1 MPVIL
6 RWMRM
11 PRRRREAPQL
21 GMVALVALAATLL
34 SVAARAGSAGDEA
47 TRVAASAWRG
57 LVGAPRQEVAVGQRV
72 IVVLNTPA
80 LSDQVAHAGGRASEA
95 QQRRWTTASL
105 AASHQLM
112 AKLAQEGVRVRPEY
126 IYSRVIAGFSAPID
140 PQVLGLLER
149 MPEVAGVYPV
159 RVTYPAAQSS
169 EMIERRRMAAGA
181 GDRLRVV
188 SLPGFDGNGVTVALL
203 DTGVEANH
211 PFLLGQVVES
221 RDVID
226 RDGVAAPDAN
236 PDDASRLERHGTQ
249 LAGIVAGSEGPAEL
263 AGVAPRAT
271 LLPIRVAGWQQNA
284 RGSWGLFGRTDQLVA
299 GLERAVDPNGDGSAL
314 DAARVALVGVS
325 EPFSAFV
332 DSPAARAAA
341 GALRLDTLIVA
352 PAGNDGYAGPGY
364 GSIGGPG
371 GSPSAL
377 TVGAVDMRGSTQDVR
392 VVLRNGLELSFDR
405 RVPLAGA
412 VAPRR
417 HLSLR
422 VAAPRLGPEA
432 EARGDTLDLEHFFD
446 GGGRSLVAGRAAV
459 VPAGADPGL
468 VAAQAVRAGAA
479 AVVLYGPTL
488 PAGGIGLDEAVS
500 VPVVSVPAWAA
511 RKTLAALRAGRRPL
525 VAIGT
530 ARSEPNRVQGH
541 VAAFSSRGLAF
552 DGRVKPDLVAPGV
565 ALLTA
570 EPGRGDGGAERYAS
584 VSGSSASAAA
594 VAGAAALLAQ
604 ARPDLDAPALKAL
617 LVGTARPLE
626 RDSVAAQG
634 AGLLDVGAAAVAE
647 AAVLPATLSFDKS
660 AAKTWQ
666 ATRKLIVRNLSSRPL
681 RLRIA
686 TDDQQTAAARG
697 LVFGAAPSRVTV
709 APGRWA
715 PVFVTGR
722 IAFDGSPGKPI
733 EGLLLVRPEGGVAL
747 RVPWLISF
755 RPARRALL
763 GELRLSTASFKAS
776 DTAPTVLSFRA
787 GQVERARQGWQ
798 IAPVAKLE
806 LELFDANGER
816 FGLLAVLRDL
826 LPGHHSFGLTGRDAE
841 GDELDP
847 GRYRLRLTA
856 WPTGDEKPSRASV
869 AFTIR

>member
-1 MPVIL
+1 MR
-6 RWMRM
+6 RW
-11 PRRRREAPQL
+11 RREAPQL
-21 GMVALVALAATLL
+21 GVLALVALAATLL
-34 SVAARAGSAGDEA
+34 SVATGVGSTGDDA
-47 TRVAASAWRG
+47 ARVAASAWRG

-80 LSDQVAHAGGRASEA
+80 LSDEVAHAGGRAAEG
-95 QQRRWTTASL
+95 QQRRWTSASL
-105 AASHQLM
+105 AASHQLI
-112 AKLAQEGVRVRPEY
+112 AKLAQQGVRVRPEY
-126 IYSRVIAGFSAPID
+126 VYSRVIAGFSAPID
-140 PQVLGLLER
+140 PQALGLLER

-169 EMIERRRMAAGA
+169 QMIGRQRMAAGA
-181 GDRLRVV
+181 GDRLRV

-203 DTGVEANH
+203 DTGVEGNH

-226 RDGVAAPDAN
+226 RDSDAAPNAN

-263 AGVAPRAT
+263 AGVAPRAS

-284 RGSWGLFGRTDQLVA
+284 GGSWGLYGRTDQLVA
-299 GLERAVDPNGDGSAL
+299 GLERAVDPNGDGSAH
-314 DAARVALVGVS
+314 DAARIALVGVS

-341 GALRLDTLIVA
+341 GALRLDTLVVA

-371 GSPSAL
+371 GSPSVL
-377 TVGAVDMRGSTQDVR
+377 TVGAVDMRPSTEDVR
-392 VVLRNGLELSFDR
+392 VVLRNGLELTFNR

-417 HLSLR
+417 RLSLR
-422 VAAPRLGPEA
+422 AAAPRFSPDG
-432 EARGDTLDLEHFFD
+432 EARGDALELEDFFD
-446 GGGRSLVAGRAAV
+446 GAGLSLVAGRAAI
-459 VPAGADPGL
+459 VPAGADPG
-468 VAAQAVRAGAA
+468 VAAAQAVTAGAA

-511 RKTLAALRAGRRPL
+511 VKTLAALRKGRRPF
-525 VAIGT
+525 VAIGPPRT
-530 ARSEPNRVQGH
+530 ESNRVQGH

-570 EPGRGDGGAERYAS
+570 EPGRGDEGADRYAS

-604 ARPDLDAPALKAL
+604 ARPELDASALKAL

-634 AGLLDVGAAAVAE
+634 AGVLDVGAAAVAE
-647 AAVLPATLSFDKS
+647 AAVLPATLSFDQS
-660 AAKTWQ
+660 AAKSWQ
-666 ATRKLIVRNLSSRPL
+666 ATRKLIVRNLSSRSL

-697 LVFGAAPSRVTV
+697 LVFGAAPARVTV
-709 APGRWA
+709 GPGRWA
-715 PVFVTGR
+715 RVFVTAR
-722 IAFDGSPGKPI
+722 IAFEGAPGSPI
-733 EGLLLVRPEGGVAL
+733 EGLLHVRPEGGAAL

-755 RPARRALL
+755 RPARRSLL
-763 GELRLSTASFKAS
+763 GELELTTASFKAS
-776 DTAPTVLSFRA
+776 DSAPTVLSFRA
-787 GQVERARQGWQ
+787 GQVERARRGWQ
-798 IAPVAKLE
+798 LAPVAKLD
-806 LELFDANGER
+806 LELFSAKGER
-816 FGLLAVLRDL
+816 LGLLGRLRDL
-826 LPGHHSFGLTGRDAE
+826 LPGHHSFAVTGRDAE
-841 GDELDP
+841 GNELDP

-856 WPTGDEKPSRASV
+856 WPTGDGKPSRASV
-869 AFTIR
+869 AFGIK

>member
-1 MPVIL
+1 
-6 RWMRM
+6 MRH
-11 PRRRREAPQL
+11 RRREAPQL
-21 GMVALVALAATLL
+21 GVLALVALGATLL
-34 SVAARAGSAGDEA
+34 SVAAGAGSAGDDA
-47 TRVAASAWRG
+47 ARVAASAWRG

-72 IVVLNTPA
+72 IVVLNTPS
-80 LSDQVAHAGGRASEA
+80 LSDQVAHVGGRAAEG
-95 QQRRWTTASL
+95 QQRRWTSASL
-105 AASHQLM
+105 AASHQLI
-112 AKLAQEGVRVRPEY
+112 AKLAQQGVLVRPEFVY
-126 IYSRVIAGFSAPID
+126 ARVIAGFSAPID
-140 PQVLGLLER
+140 PQALGLLER

-159 RVTYPAAQSS
+159 RVTYPAEQSS
-169 EMIERRRMAAGA
+169 QMIERRRLAAGA
-181 GDRLRVV
+181 GDRLRI
-188 SLPGFDGNGVTVALL
+188 SLSGFDGNGVSVALL
-203 DTGVEANH
+203 DTGVEGDH

-226 RDGVAAPDAN
+226 RDGDAAPDAN

-263 AGVAPRAT
+263 AGVAPRAS

-314 DAARVALVGVS
+314 DAARIALVGVS

-332 DSPAARAAA
+332 DSPPARAAA
-341 GALRLDTLIVA
+341 GALRLDTLVVA

-392 VVLRNGLELSFDR
+392 VVLRNGLDLAFDR

-417 HLSLR
+417 HFTLR
-422 VAAPRLGPEA
+422 AAAPSFSLEA
-432 EARGDTLDLEHFFD
+432 ESRGDALELEDFFD
-446 GGGRSLVAGRAAV
+446 ATGLSRVAGRAAV

-468 VAAQAVRAGAA
+468 AAAQAVRAGAA
-479 AVVLYGPTL
+479 AVVIYGPTL

-500 VPVVSVPAWAA
+500 VPVVSVPTWAA
-511 RKTLAALRAGRRPL
+511 RKTLAALRERRRPL

-530 ARSEPNRVQGH
+530 PRTEANRAQGH

-570 EPGRGDGGAERYAS
+570 EPGRGDEGAERYAS

-604 ARPDLDAPALKAL
+604 ARPDLDASALKAL

-626 RDSVAAQG
+626 GDSVAAQG

-647 AAVLPATLSFDKS
+647 AAVLPATLSFDKP
-660 AAKTWQ
+660 AAKSWQ
-666 ATRKLIVRNLSSRPL
+666 ATRKLIIRNLSSRPL

-709 APGRWA
+709 GPGRWA
-715 PVFVTGR
+715 SVFVTGR
-722 IAFDGSPGKPI
+722 IAFDGSPGRPI
-733 EGLLLVRPEGGVAL
+733 EGLVHVRPEGGIAL

-755 RPARRALL
+755 RPARRSLL
-763 GELRLSTASFKAS
+763 GELQLTTASFKAS
-776 DTAPTVLSFRA
+776 DDAPTVLSFRA
-787 GQVERARQGWQ
+787 GQVERARHGWQ
-798 IAPVAKLE
+798 IAPVAKLD
-806 LELFDANGER
+806 LDLFDAKGKR
-816 FGLLAVLRDL
+816 LGLLGRLRDL

-841 GDELDP
+841 GNELDP

-856 WPTGDEKPSRASV
+856 WPTGDGKPSRASV
-869 AFTIR
+869 AFGIK